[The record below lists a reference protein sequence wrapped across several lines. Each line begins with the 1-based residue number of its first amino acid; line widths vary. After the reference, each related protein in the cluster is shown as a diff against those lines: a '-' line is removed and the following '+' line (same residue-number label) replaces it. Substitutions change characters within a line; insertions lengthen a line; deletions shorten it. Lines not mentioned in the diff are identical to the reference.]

1 MAKSR
6 GSVGSDS
13 TFRGKKRGKPR
24 RSKKNKY
31 GERRSGRKN

>member
-6 GSVGSDS
+6 GVGSS
-13 TFRGKKRGKPR
+13 AEFRGRKAGKPR